1 MPNLKQILLFLVVV
15 VFSFETTAQ
24 RQNPWQIENKQT
36 PESLSKVNR
45 SSTPRTY
52 KIFSLDLQE
61 FKQQLTGAPVRGHF
75 SGRSNHEILLPNA
88 EGVVERYHVMETPI
102 MEKELADKFPMIK
115 SYAAQ
120 GVDDPT
126 AVARFSVTQFGLHS
140 MTFSSK
146 TSTTFI
152 DPYTEN
158 QVFYIVYKKSDL
170 VANES
175 NFECLTDEGIS
186 LPSTELD
193 RNAFEHDIFN
203 TDDNTLRTYRLAQS
217 CTAEYGNIFAGTGT
231 LAQQKANI
239 QAQMAITMTRVNGV
253 YEIDLGITMIFVA
266 NNDAVIYL
274 GATNS
279 DPWGNEWNTTT
290 AQTLDSVIGVNN
302 YDIGH
307 NFNTTGGGNAGCI
320 GCVCRAVSQS
330 GTHKGRGYT
339 GRANPTGD
347 AFDIDYVAHEMGHQF
362 GGYHTQSNSS
372 CRSGSGQTEVEPGS
386 ASTIMGYAGICSANV
401 QSNSDAYFAYVNIR
415 DIMAY
420 VKSANG
426 SCSVNTPIAN
436 QTPVVT
442 AGLDYTIPRS
452 TAFVLTAEASDPDD
466 DTLLYTWEQRD
477 PENPSSNAAPTATRA
492 VGPMFRSITGT
503 TSPERYFPAMAT
515 ILTGATSNTWEVVPS
530 VSRTMN
536 FSVVVRDNVAGNG
549 QTNSDLMLVTVNAA
563 AGPFLVSSPNTNVS
577 WLAGS
582 NQNIT
587 WDVAG
592 TTANGVNS
600 PYVDIFL
607 STNGGNSFPVLL
619 ASKVP
624 NDGAE
629 TVTIPNTTG
638 NQNRIMVRGHNHI
651 FLDVSNTNFT
661 VSTTTPTFALAF
673 NGQADGQN
681 KAVCQ
686 GQSAVFDIDYSTIG
700 GFSGT
705 TTLSVSGNPA
715 GTSVSF
721 SQPTI
726 SSTGTVQLSL
736 TDTDTAIPG
745 IYQMIITGTSGSIT
759 KTVNLYVEVLN
770 SAFQVVSPVNPLD
783 LATGVSNNSVTI
795 EWVADPSATNY
806 DFELA
811 SDVDFTTVLVSQNV
825 TTNQYTATN
834 LDQNTNYFWRVLP
847 KNNGCQ
853 GEMSAVF
860 RFTTGSGISCDPIVN
875 STNVPLA
882 ISASGTPTIN
892 STLSIPTN
900 QNQSIDKITVSLN
913 ITHTWMADLTVTLI
927 SPLGTQVQL
936 FSGQCNNRDNAVATF
951 DDEGITLTCQTT
963 TPTITGTLIPA
974 QPLSTLIG
982 ENSEGTWT
990 LRIFDAFNQDGGTL
1004 NSWGITICTTD
1015 DTPLSCGDITSV
1027 WNGTTWSNG
1036 YPVNN
1041 VAAVINDDFVIS
1053 NNLECCSF
1061 TINNSAQ
1068 VVVESGNN
1076 LIVENEVTIA
1086 GTASFT
1092 LENNAN
1098 LIQIN
1103 DVANS
1108 GIINQFRNSNS
1119 LMRLDYAMW
1128 SSPVTG
1134 SQSLKDFS
1142 PLTLNNRFYTYNSTN
1157 NIYSS
1162 VSNPLNTIFNEGVGY
1177 LIRMP
1182 DNHPTSPTIW
1192 TGEFIGVPKNGDIA
1206 VDLSYISNSQKYN
1219 AIGNPYPST
1228 ISAEAFLLSNVA
1240 DIEGTIYFWRKTNNA
1255 SGTAYATYTLGGA
1268 TSTSPTSPVP
1278 NGTIQVGQGFIV
1290 AAQNV
1295 VNPTARFSNDL
1306 RVDNNSNQ
1314 IFRSNFGLP
1323 YAVQTEMERHRIW
1336 LNLTNDAGFF
1346 SQMMVGYLSDATN
1359 DVDQLIDGKY
1369 IGDSDTALSSSLNN
1383 EEYVIQGKA
1392 LPFEVSDVVPLVFKT
1407 NTPGNF
1413 AISLAAV
1420 DGLFEGDQPIYL
1432 RDNLAGIVHELT
1444 DTNYVFNTESGV
1456 FKERFEIVFEDVTL
1470 GVDNP
1475 QLSNSLV
1482 IATGN
1487 QQIELQSISELIQKI
1502 QIFDVLGRR
1511 LYQLDAIQNQSFVV
1525 PGLLPQ
1531 NQALFVKVEM
1541 NNGQTI
1547 TKKIIF

>member
-1 MPNLKQILLFLVVV
+1 MKQILLFLVVV
-15 VFSFETTAQ
+15 IFSIEMTAQ
-24 RQNPWQIENKQT
+24 RQNPWQIDNKQT
-36 PESLSKVNR
+36 PESLTKVNR

-52 KIFSLDLQE
+52 KIFSLDIQQ
-61 FKQQLTGAPVRGHF
+61 FKQQLLGAPLRGAF

-88 EGVVERYHVMETPI
+88 DGIVERYHVMETPI

-158 QVFYIVYKKSDL
+158 QAFYIVYKKADL
-170 VANES
+170 VANDS

-217 CTAEYGNIFAGTGT
+217 CTAEYGNIFAGAGT
-231 LAQQKANI
+231 VAQQKANI
-239 QAQMAITMTRVNGV
+239 QAQMAITMTRVIGV

-274 GATNS
+274 GAANS
-279 DPWGNEWNTTT
+279 DPWSNEWNTTT
-290 AQTLDSVIGVNN
+290 AQTLDSIIGVNN

-372 CRSGSGQTEVEPGS
+372 CRSGSGLTEVEPGS
-386 ASTIMGYAGICSANV
+386 ASTIMGYAGICAANV

-436 QTPVVT
+436 QTPVVS

-452 TAFVLTAEASDPDD
+452 TAFILTATGSDPDD
-466 DTLLYTWEQRD
+466 DALLYTWEQRD
-477 PENPSSNAAPTATRA
+477 PENPGSNAAPTATRA

-503 TSPERYFPAMAT
+503 TSPSRYFPAMTT
-515 ILTGATSNTWEVVPS
+515 ILSGSTANTWEVVPS

-536 FSVVVRDNVAGNG
+536 FSVVARDNVAGNG

-563 AGPFLVSSPNTNVS
+563 AGPFLVNSPNTNVS

-582 NQNIT
+582 NQTVT

-607 STNGGNSFPVLL
+607 STNGGSSFPVLL

-629 TVTIPNTTG
+629 TVTIPNSTG
-638 NQNRIMVRGHNHI
+638 TQNRIMVRGHNHI

-661 VSTTTPTFALAF
+661 ISTATPTFALAF
-673 NGQADGQN
+673 NGQTDGQN

-686 GQSAVFDIDYSTIG
+686 GQPAVFDIDYSTIG

-715 GTSVSF
+715 GTSASF
-721 SQPTI
+721 SQSSI
-726 SSTGTVQLSL
+726 SSNGTVQLTL
-736 TDTDTAIPG
+736 TDTETAIPG
-745 IYQMIITGTSGSIT
+745 IYQMIVTGTSGSIT

-770 SAFQVVSPVNPLD
+770 SSFQLVSSINPLD
-783 LATGVSNNSVTI
+783 LATGVSNNAVVI
-795 EWVADPSATNY
+795 EWASDSNATNY

-811 SDVDFTTVLVSQNV
+811 SDVEFTTILVSQNIN
-825 TTNQYTATN
+825 TNQYIATN
-834 LDQNTNYFWRVLP
+834 LDENTNYFWRVLP
-847 KNNGCQ
+847 KNSGCQ
-853 GEMSAVF
+853 GELSAVF
-860 RFTTGSGISCDPIVN
+860 RFTTGSGINCDPIVN

-892 STLSIPTN
+892 STLTIPTN
-900 QNQSIDKITVSLN
+900 QNQTIDKITVTLN

-927 SPLGTQVQL
+927 SPLGTQIQL
-936 FSGQCNNRDNAVATF
+936 FSGQCTNRDNAVATF
-951 DDEGITLTCQTT
+951 DDEGIALTCQGT
-963 TPTITGTLIPA
+963 TPTITGTLIPS

-982 ENSEGTWT
+982 ESTEGTWT
-990 LRIFDAFNQDGGTL
+990 LRVFDSANQDGGTL

-1015 DTPLSCGDITSV
+1015 GTPLSCGEITSV

-1041 VAAVINDDFVIS
+1041 VAAVINNDFILTS
-1053 NNLECCSF
+1053 DLECCSI
-1061 TINNSAQ
+1061 TINNAAQ

-1103 DVANS
+1103 NVTNI
-1108 GIINQFRNSNS
+1108 GTINQFRNTNS
-1119 LMRLDYAMW
+1119 LMRLDYVMW

-1142 PLTLNNRFYTYNSTN
+1142 PLTMNNRFYTYNSTN

-1162 VSNPLNTIFNEGVGY
+1162 VSNPLNTTFNDGIGY

-1182 DNHPTSPTIW
+1182 DNHPTSPTVW
-1192 TGEFIGVPKNGDIA
+1192 TGEFIGVPKNGDID

-1255 SGTAYATYTLGGA
+1255 AGTAYATYTLGGA

-1278 NGTIQVGQGFIV
+1278 NGSIQVGQGFIV

-1295 VNPTARFSNDL
+1295 VNPTARFTNDL

-1314 IFRSNFGLP
+1314 FFRSNFGLP
-1323 YAVQTEMERHRIW
+1323 YATQTEMERHRIW
-1336 LNLTNDAGFF
+1336 LNLTNQAGFF
-1346 SQMMVGYLSDATN
+1346 SQIMVGYISDATN

-1369 IGDSDTALSSSLNN
+1369 IGDSETALSSLVNN
-1383 EEYVIQGKA
+1383 EEYVIQGRA
-1392 LPFEVSDVVPLVFKT
+1392 LPFNDSDVVPLIFRT
-1407 NTPGNF
+1407 NASGNF
-1413 AISLAAV
+1413 TISLATV
-1420 DGLFEGDQPIYL
+1420 DGLFAGDQLIFI
-1432 RDNLAGIVHELT
+1432 RDIESNVVHNLKEASFTFNSEVGIFANRFQLLYQDEALGIVDVALNSSVLVAVN
-1444 DTNYVFNTESGV
+1444 DGKIQLKSFN
-1456 FKERFEIVFEDVTL
+1456 
-1470 GVDNP
+1470 
-1475 QLSNSLV
+1475 
-1482 IATGN
+1482 A
-1487 QQIELQSISELIQKI
+1487 SISEVVIH
-1502 QIFDVLGRR
+1502 DVLGRE
-1511 LYQLDAIQNQSFVV
+1511 LSKHQAIKSNEFSIVDIV
-1525 PGLLPQ
+1525 PNKQTLL
-1531 NQALFVKVEM
+1531 VKVTFE
-1541 NNGQTI
+1541 NGVSSI
-1547 TKKIIF
+1547 SKVIF

>member
-1 MPNLKQILLFLVVV
+1 MKQILLFLVVV
-15 VFSFETTAQ
+15 VFSFEMTAQ

-36 PESLSKVNR
+36 PESLTKVNR
-45 SSTPRTY
+45 SSTPRAY
-52 KIFSLDLQE
+52 KIFSLDIQQ
-61 FKQQLTGAPVRGHF
+61 FKQQLLGAPLRGAF

-88 EGVVERYHVMETPI
+88 EGIVERYHVMETPI

-158 QVFYIVYKKSDL
+158 QAFYIVYKKSDL

-231 LAQQKANI
+231 VAQQKANI

-253 YEIDLGITMIFVA
+253 YEIDLGISMIFVA

-279 DPWGNEWNTTT
+279 DPWSNEWNTTT

-362 GGYHTQSNSS
+362 GGYHTQSNQS

-386 ASTIMGYAGICSANV
+386 ASTIMGYAGICPTDV
-401 QSNSDAYFAYVNIR
+401 QDNSDAYFAYVNIR

-426 SCSVNTPIAN
+426 SCSVNTPISN
-436 QTPVVT
+436 QTPIVS
-442 AGLDYTIPRS
+442 AGLDYTIPAR
-452 TAFVLTAEASDPDD
+452 TPFVLFAEGSDPDG

-477 PENPSSNAAPTATRA
+477 PENPASNAAPTPTRA
-492 VGPMFRSITGT
+492 VGPMFRSLTGT
-503 TSPERYFPAMAT
+503 TSPSRFFPKMET
-515 ILTGATSNTWEVVPS
+515 ILLGETSDTVTMEAVPS

-536 FSVVVRDNVAGNG
+536 FSVVARDNVAGNG
-549 QTNSDLMLVTVNAA
+549 QTSSDLMMVTVNAA
-563 AGPFLVSSPNTNVS
+563 AGPFLVNSPNTNVS

-582 NQNIT
+582 NQNVT
-587 WDVAG
+587 WNVAG
-592 TTANGVNS
+592 TTANGVNT
-600 PYVDIFL
+600 PYVDIYL
-607 STNGGNSFPVLL
+607 STNGGTSFPTLL

-651 FLDVSNTNFT
+651 FLDVSNSNFT
-661 VSTTTPTFALAF
+661 ISSTTPTFALAF
-673 NGQADGQN
+673 NGQTDGQN

-726 SSTGTVQLSL
+726 SSNGTVQLTL
-736 TDTDTAIPG
+736 TDTETAIPG
-745 IYQMIITGTSGSIT
+745 IYQLIVTGNSGSIT

-770 SAFQVVSPVNPLD
+770 STFQGVSPINPLD
-783 LATGVSNNSVTI
+783 LATGVSNNSVVI
-795 EWVADPSATNY
+795 EWMADPSATNY

-811 SDVDFTTVLVSQNV
+811 TDVEFTSVLVSQNI

-834 LDQNTNYFWRVLP
+834 LDENTNYFWRILP
-847 KNNGCQ
+847 KNSGCQ
-853 GEMSAVF
+853 GEFSAVY

-875 STNVPLA
+875 SANVPLT

-892 STLSIPTN
+892 STLTIPTN

-927 SPLGTQVQL
+927 SPTGIQVQL
-936 FSGQCNNRDNAVATF
+936 FSGQCGSADNAIATF
-951 DDEGITLTCQTT
+951 DDDGIILTCQGT
-963 TPTITGTLIPA
+963 TPVITGTLIPS
-974 QPLSTLIG
+974 QPLATLIG
-982 ENSEGTWT
+982 ENTQGTWT
-990 LRIFDAFNQDGGTL
+990 LRVFDAFNQDGGTL

-1015 DTPLSCGDITSV
+1015 DTPLSCGEITSV
-1027 WNGTTWSNG
+1027 WNGTSWSNG

-1041 VAAVINDDFVIS
+1041 VAAVINDDFILTS
-1053 NNLECCSF
+1053 DLECCSV
-1061 TINNSAQ
+1061 TINNTAQ

-1076 LIVENEVTIA
+1076 LIVENEVNVA
-1086 GTASFT
+1086 GTASLT
-1092 LENNAN
+1092 IESNAN

-1103 DVANS
+1103 NVANT
-1108 GIINQFRNSNS
+1108 GIINQFRDTNP
-1119 LMRLDYAMW
+1119 LMRLDYVMW

-1134 SQSLKDFS
+1134 TQSLKDFS
-1142 PLTLNNRFYTYNSTN
+1142 PLTMNNRFYTYNTATN
-1157 NIYSS
+1157 TYSS
-1162 VSNPLNTIFNEGVGY
+1162 VSNPLNTSFEDGTGY

-1182 DNHPTSPTIW
+1182 DNHPTTPTIW
-1192 TGEFIGVPKNGDIA
+1192 TGEFVGVPKNGAIDVA
-1206 VDLSYISNSQKYN
+1206 LTYANNTQKFN

-1228 ISAEAFLLSNVA
+1228 ISAEAFLQSNTD
-1240 DIEGTIYFWRKTNNA
+1240 DIEGTLYFWRKTNNA
-1255 SGTAYATYTLGGA
+1255 AGTAYATYTLGGA
-1268 TSTSPTSPVP
+1268 TSTSPTSPMP

-1290 AAQNV
+1290 AAQNTA
-1295 VNPTARFSNDL
+1295 NPIASFTNDL

-1323 YAVQTEMERHRIW
+1323 YSIQSEMERHRIW
-1336 LNLTNDAGFF
+1336 LNLTNEAGFF
-1346 SQMMVGYLSDATN
+1346 SQMMVGYISSATN
-1359 DVDQLIDGKY
+1359 EVDQLIDGKY
-1369 IGDSDTALSSSLNN
+1369 IGDSQTALLSSINN

-1392 LPFEVSDVVPLVFKT
+1392 LPFEVTDVVPLVFKT
-1407 NTPGNF
+1407 STQGNYM
-1413 AISLAAV
+1413 ITLATV
-1420 DGLFEGDQPIYL
+1420 DGLFEEGQLIYL
-1432 RDNLAGIVHELT
+1432 RDNLAGIVHDLN
-1444 DTNYVFNTESGV
+1444 TNSYSFYSDSGV
-1456 FKERFEIVFEDVTL
+1456 FKERFEIIYEDVTL

-1475 QLSNSLV
+1475 QLSNSLL

-1487 QQIELQSISELIQKI
+1487 QQIELRSTAELIQKI
-1502 QIFDVLGRR
+1502 QVYDVLGRK
-1511 LYQLDAIQNQSFVV
+1511 LFQHDAIQNQLFVV

-1531 NQALFVKVEM
+1531 NQSLFIKVEM

>member
-1 MPNLKQILLFLVVV
+1 MPNLKQILLFFVVV

-36 PESLSKVNR
+36 PESYPKVNR
-45 SSTPRTY
+45 SSVPQEY
-52 KIFSLDLQE
+52 KVFSLDLQE
-61 FKQQLTGAPVRGHF
+61 FKQQLSGAPVRGLF
-75 SGRSNHEILLPNA
+75 NGRSNHEILLPNA

-140 MTFSSK
+140 MTFSSR

-152 DPYTEN
+152 DPYTIN
-158 QVFYIVYKKSDL
+158 QQYYIVYKKADL
-170 VANES
+170 IANDS
-175 NFECLTDEGIS
+175 NFDCLTEEGIS

-279 DPWGNEWNTTT
+279 DPWTNEWNTKT

-362 GGYHTQSNSS
+362 GGYHTQSNQS

-436 QTPVVT
+436 QTPVVS

-452 TAFVLTAEASDPDD
+452 TAFVLTAEGSDPDD

-477 PENPSSNAAPTATRA
+477 PENPASNAAPTSTRPA
-492 VGPMFRSITGT
+492 GPMFRSITGT
-503 TSPERYFPAMAT
+503 TSPSRFFPAMAT

-536 FSVVVRDNVAGNG
+536 FSVVARDNVAGNG

-563 AGPFLVSSPNTNVS
+563 AGPFLVNSPNTNVS
-577 WLAGS
+577 WPTGS
-582 NQNIT
+582 NQNVT

-600 PYVDIFL
+600 PFVDIFL
-607 STNGGNSFPVLL
+607 STNGGSSFPVLL

-629 TVTIPNTTG
+629 IVTIPNTTG

-661 VSTTTPTFALAF
+661 IASSTPTFALAF
-673 NGQADGQN
+673 NGQTDGQN
-681 KAVCQ
+681 KSVCQ
-686 GQSAVFDIDYSTIG
+686 GQSASFDISYSTIG

-705 TTLSVSGNPA
+705 TTLSVSGNPS

-721 SQPTI
+721 SQSTI
-726 SSTGTVQLSL
+726 STNGVVQLNLSN
-736 TDTDTAIPG
+736 TESATPG
-745 IYQMIITGTSGSIT
+745 IYQMTVTGTSGSIT
-759 KTVNLYVEVLN
+759 KTVNLYVEILN
-770 SAFQVVSPVNPLD
+770 STFQIVSPVNPLD
-783 LATGVSNNSVTI
+783 LVTGVSNNAVTI

-825 TTNQYTATN
+825 ATNQYTATS

-853 GEMSAVF
+853 GELSAVF
-860 RFTTGSGISCDPIVN
+860 RFTTGSGITCDPIVN

-892 STLSIPTN
+892 STLTIPTN
-900 QNQSIDKITVSLN
+900 QNQSIDKITVTLN

-936 FSGQCNNRDNAVATF
+936 FSGQCTSRDNAVATF

-963 TPTITGTLIPA
+963 TPTITGTLIPS
-974 QPLSTLIG
+974 QPLSALIG
-982 ENSEGTWT
+982 QNTEGTWT
-990 LRIFDAFNQDGGTL
+990 LRVFDSANQDGGTL
-1004 NSWGITICTTD
+1004 NSWGITICTAD

-1041 VAAVINDDFVIS
+1041 VAAVIDGNFTVSND
-1053 NNLECCSF
+1053 LECCSF
-1061 TINNSAQ
+1061 TVNNSAQ
-1068 VVVESGNN
+1068 VIVESGNN
-1076 LIVENEVTIA
+1076 LIVENEVSIS
-1086 GTASFT
+1086 GTASLT
-1092 LENNAN
+1092 IESNAN
-1098 LIQIN
+1098 LIQLN
-1103 DVANS
+1103 NATNT
-1108 GIINQFRNSNS
+1108 GNINQFRDTNP
-1119 LMRLDYAMW
+1119 LMRLDYVMW
-1128 SSPVTG
+1128 SSPVDGT
-1134 SQSLKDFS
+1134 QSLKDFS
-1142 PLTLNNRFYTYNSTN
+1142 PSTLNNRFYNYVTSS
-1157 NIYSS
+1157 NIYTS
-1162 VSNPLNTIFNEGVGY
+1162 VANPLNSTFDVGTGY

-1182 DNHPTSPTIW
+1182 DNHPTTPTIW
-1192 TGEFIGVPKNGDIA
+1192 TGEFDGVPNNGEFNI
-1206 VDLSYISNSQKYN
+1206 DLTYISGTQKYN

-1228 ISAEAFLLSNVA
+1228 INAEAFLQSNA
-1240 DIEGTIYFWRKTNNA
+1240 SEIEGTLYFWRKTNNA
-1255 SGTAYATYTLGGA
+1255 AGTAYATYTLGGA
-1268 TSTSPTSPVP
+1268 TTTSPTSPVP

-1295 VNPTARFSNDL
+1295 TNPTATFSNDM

-1314 IFRSNFGLP
+1314 SFRSNFGLSV
-1323 YAVQTEMERHRIW
+1323 ATQNEAERHRIW
-1336 LNLTNDAGFF
+1336 LNLTNPNGFF
-1346 SQMMVGYLSDATN
+1346 SQMMVGYMSDATN
-1359 DVDQLIDGKY
+1359 DVDHLIDGKY
-1369 IGDSDTALSSSLNN
+1369 IGDSQIALSSLLDN
-1383 EEYVIQGKA
+1383 EEYIIQGKA
-1392 LPFEVSDVVPLVFKT
+1392 LPFEITDIVPLLFKT
-1407 NTPGNF
+1407 NSPGNF
-1413 AISLAAV
+1413 TISLATV
-1420 DGLFEGDQPIYL
+1420 DGLFEGEQPIFL
-1432 RDNLAGIVHELT
+1432 RDNLLGVVHELK
-1444 DTNYVFNTESGV
+1444 SGQYT
-1456 FKERFEIVFEDVTL
+1456 FSSEEGFFANRFEIIYEDVTL
-1470 GVDNP
+1470 GVNNP
-1475 QLSNSLV
+1475 NLSESLV

-1487 QQIELQSISELIQKI
+1487 QQIELKSSSELIQNI
-1502 QIFDVLGRR
+1502 QIFDVLGRK
-1511 LYQLDAIQNQSFVV
+1511 LFHQQEIQTQSFVV
-1525 PGLLPQ
+1525 KGILPE
-1531 NQALFVKVEM
+1531 NQALLIKIEM